1 MSKRINPEPDYKKAI
16 RDIYRLRKKDAADF
30 KKASMEIVKKVA
42 FDEILDI
49 TIEKM
54 RSDNR
59 EDN

>member
-49 TIEKM
+49 TIEKK
-54 RSDNR
+54 
-59 EDN
+59 